1 MGDYES
7 HGSGESGDRVADP
20 IFGRSLVEELMFH
33 ASYRLDIGLHVRKR
47 SLTRHREFDSGGL
60 LPVSMQFTIP
70 AVNDP
75 ATTIVR

>member
-7 HGSGESGDRVADP
+7 HGSRESGDRVADP

-47 SLTRHREFDSGGL
+47 SLTRHRE
-60 LPVSMQFTIP
+60 
-70 AVNDP
+70 
-75 ATTIVR
+75 